1 MAKRLSKSKKP
12 GARKFRDKVGLGI
25 ALIAL
30 GIIFVFGGAGLFKRT
45 NSETF
50 ASEPVRIEGF
60 VADEASL
67 EKVPQRIILPEL
79 SIDLTVKNSE
89 LINGYWQVFT
99 DAAGWGEGS
108 GLPGEPGNQVI
119 FAHARRGL
127 FLPLRDV
134 EIGNKVYVLSKEK
147 WYQYEVK
154 EIKQVLPTQVEVI
167 APTEDETLTLYTC
180 SGFADSKRLIVIAK
194 KAS

>member
-1 MAKRLSKSKKP
+1 MAKRKLK
-12 GARKFRDKVGLGI
+12 DKVGLGI

-30 GIIFVFGGAGLFKRT
+30 GIIFVLGGSGLFKRT
-45 NSETF
+45 TSDTF
-50 ASEPVRIEGF
+50 ASEPVKIEGF
-60 VADEASL
+60 IADEASL
-67 EKVPQRIILPEL
+67 EKVPQRILIPEL
-79 SIDLTVKNSE
+79 SIDLSVKNSG
-89 LINGYWQVFT
+89 LVNGYWQVFG

-127 FLPLRDV
+127 FLPLREV
-134 EIGNKVYVLSKEK
+134 KIGTKVYVLSREK

-167 APTEDETLTLYTC
+167 APTQDETLTLYTC
-180 SGFADSKRLIVIAK
+180 SGFTDSKRLIVVAK
-194 KAS
+194 RSS

>member
-1 MAKRLSKSKKP
+1 MAKRLSKSKKTKT
-12 GARKFRDKVGLGI
+12 RKLKDKVGLGI
-25 ALIAL
+25 ALILL

-60 VADEASL
+60 IASEEAL
-67 EKVPQRIILPEL
+67 EKIPQRIILPEL
-79 SIDLTVKNSE
+79 SIDLPVKNSG
-89 LINGYWQVFT
+89 LINGYWQVFI

-108 GLPGEPGNQVI
+108 GLPGQPGNQVI

-127 FLPLRDV
+127 FLPLKDV
-134 EIGNKVYVLSKEK
+134 EIGNKVYVLSKET

-154 EIKQVLPTQVEVI
+154 EIKQVLPSQVEVI

-180 SGFADSKRLIVIAK
+180 SGFTDSKRLIVVAK
-194 KAS
+194 RV

>member
-1 MAKRLSKSKKP
+1 MAKRLSKSKKQ
-12 GARKFRDKVGLGI
+12 KVGKLKDKIGLGV
-25 ALIAL
+25 ALILL

-50 ASEPVRIEGF
+50 ASEPVKIEGF
-60 VADEASL
+60 IASEESL
-67 EKVPQRIILPEL
+67 DKVPQRIILPEL
-79 SIDLTVKNSE
+79 SIDIPVKNSG
-89 LINGYWQVFT
+89 LINGYWQVFS

-127 FLPLRDV
+127 FLPLRD
-134 EIGNKVYVLSKEK
+134 IKLGAKVYAVSEEK

-154 EIKQVLPTQVEVI
+154 EIKQV
-167 APTEDETLTLYTC
+167 
-180 SGFADSKRLIVIAK
+180 
-194 KAS
+194 

>member
-1 MAKRLSKSKKP
+1 MAKRSSKSKKTKT
-12 GARKFRDKVGLGI
+12 RKLKDKVGLGI
-25 ALIAL
+25 ALILL

-45 NSETF
+45 SSETF
-50 ASEPVRIEGF
+50 ASEPVKIEGF
-60 VADEASL
+60 IASEEAL

-79 SIDLTVKNSE
+79 SIDLPVKNSG
-89 LINGYWQVFT
+89 LINGYWQGFI

-108 GLPGEPGNQVI
+108 GLPGQPGNQVI

-127 FLPLRDV
+127 FLPLKDV
-134 EIGNKVYVLSKEK
+134 EIGNKVYVLSKET

-154 EIKQVLPTQVEVI
+154 EIKQVLPSQVEVI

-180 SGFADSKRLIVIAK
+180 SGFTDSKRLIVVAK
-194 KAS
+194 RV

>member
-1 MAKRLSKSKKP
+1 MAKRSSKSKKP
-12 GARKFRDKVGLGI
+12 RVRKLKDKVGLGI
-25 ALIAL
+25 ALILL

-45 NSETF
+45 SSETF
-50 ASEPVRIEGF
+50 ASEPVKIEGF
-60 VADEASL
+60 IASEEAL

-79 SIDLTVKNSE
+79 SIDLPVKNSG

-99 DAAGWGEGS
+99 DVAGWGEGS
-108 GLPGEPGNQVI
+108 GLPGERGNQVI

-127 FLPLRDV
+127 FLPLRD
-134 EIGNKVYVLSKEK
+134 IKLGAKVYVLSKEK

-180 SGFADSKRLIVIAK
+180 SGFTDSKRLIVVAK
-194 KAS
+194 RV